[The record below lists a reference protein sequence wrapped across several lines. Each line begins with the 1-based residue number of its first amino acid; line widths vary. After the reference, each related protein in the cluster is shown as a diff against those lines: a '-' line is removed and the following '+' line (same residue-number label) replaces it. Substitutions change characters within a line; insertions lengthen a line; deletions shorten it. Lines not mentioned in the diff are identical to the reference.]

1 MGRTLEGVR
10 LELKGERGSGEQR
23 KELDISS
30 KGRKRHRKGAGTGA
44 TEAEHAV
51 SRLALLLAWF
61 LSHTTESIGR
71 SRD

>member
-1 MGRTLEGVR
+1 MR
-10 LELKGERGSGEQR
+10 LELKEERGSREQR

-51 SRLALLLAWF
+51 PVGLGWPSCLPG
-61 LSHTTESIGR
+61 S
-71 SRD
+71 